1 MDSNGAVSTSL
12 QVPESPGGPRS
23 IGITEPSRGSAQ
35 KTFTVTPLL
44 SLDRLNSS
52 PGASV
57 NASGVGFSANE
68 NTITVML
75 GQTPVAT
82 GISADAKGS
91 WRGSL
96 LIPSL
101 PAGSHTVRA
110 FGSLTSSSK
119 VPTLNMTLGAAIIL
133 DRSSGSPATAL
144 KVSGSGF
151 APRDNIKITAG
162 DALIEVVAS
171 SDLQG
176 AWTADLTIPP
186 APSGSLTIRASGA
199 TGQPKEIDFRVT
211 PTVSLSQ
218 ATGTPGSL
226 VTIEGKGFRANQS
239 GIPIKFGGA
248 VVASPSANSNGSWT
262 STLTVPQ
269 SPAGTRFIEISGAS
283 PTLEVP
289 FAVTPTISLAGTLG
303 EPGSSVT
310 VTGSGFGT
318 NEKGITVTLGQT
330 PVAAGISANTEGSW
344 SVSFPLPSL
353 PTGSYSIQSSGSRT
367 SVASVPEVNLTIGAD
382 LIMERSSGPPG
393 TSFRVSGAGFRAR
406 ENIVVTVG
414 TGLSETNVA
423 SNAEGAWTA
432 NISIPAAPGG
442 PLIIRAS
449 GSSGLQLEADFTV
462 TPIVVLSQPIG
473 SSGSSITIQGD
484 GFTADLD
491 ISIRFG
497 SGVIASSSADTN
509 GSWTA
514 GITLPESPA
523 GTYTILVS
531 GSAGELK
538 VPFLLTPA
546 LVLSGTRGEPGVSV
560 TVSGFGFAANENGII
575 VTLDR
580 TQVASGISADNRGSW
595 TASFLVP
602 SSPSASYPV
611 LASGPLTS
619 SSDLRNE
626 VLSIVPGLEI
636 NPSSGEPG
644 SVISV
649 TGRGFSAK
657 QRDIIISYDGTVVA
671 TVLTSDPVGSFTT
684 TFVVPLSAS
693 GLHFIGHSGSLS
705 DAQGGSEVSIQVI
718 PSISLDQFGWTT
730 RKLRHNHRV
739 RVRSKR

>member
-1 MDSNGAVSTSL
+1 
-12 QVPESPGGPRS
+12 
-23 IGITEPSRGSAQ
+23 
-35 KTFTVTPLL
+35 
-44 SLDRLNSS
+44 
-52 PGASV
+52 
-57 NASGVGFSANE
+57 
-68 NTITVML
+68 
-75 GQTPVAT
+75 
-82 GISADAKGS
+82 
-91 WRGSL
+91 
-96 LIPSL
+96 
-101 PAGSHTVRA
+101 
-110 FGSLTSSSK
+110 
-119 VPTLNMTLGAAIIL
+119 
-133 DRSSGSPATAL
+133 
-144 KVSGSGF
+144 
-151 APRDNIKITAG
+151 
-162 DALIEVVAS
+162 
-171 SDLQG
+171 
-176 AWTADLTIPP
+176 
-186 APSGSLTIRASGA
+186 
-199 TGQPKEIDFRVT
+199 
-211 PTVSLSQ
+211 
-218 ATGTPGSL
+218 
-226 VTIEGKGFRANQS
+226 
-239 GIPIKFGGA
+239 
-248 VVASPSANSNGSWT
+248 
-262 STLTVPQ
+262 
-269 SPAGTRFIEISGAS
+269 
-283 PTLEVP
+283 
-289 FAVTPTISLAGTLG
+289 
-303 EPGSSVT
+303 
-310 VTGSGFGT
+310 
-318 NEKGITVTLGQT
+318 
-330 PVAAGISANTEGSW
+330 
-344 SVSFPLPSL
+344 
-353 PTGSYSIQSSGSRT
+353 
-367 SVASVPEVNLTIGAD
+367 
-382 LIMERSSGPPG
+382 
-393 TSFRVSGAGFRAR
+393 
-406 ENIVVTVG
+406 
-414 TGLSETNVA
+414 
-423 SNAEGAWTA
+423 
-432 NISIPAAPGG
+432 
-442 PLIIRAS
+442 
-449 GSSGLQLEADFTV
+449 LEADFTV

-580 TQVASGISADNRGSW
+580 TQVATGISADNRGSW

-636 NPSSGEPG
+636 NPSSREPG